1 MRSTLVCAALAA
13 ALFSTG
19 CIGVATPAVGT
30 LVTEVKGPIGVG
42 DSPTGSKTGKACA
55 QSILSLVAMG
65 DASIE
70 AAKKAGGIKKVA
82 TVDHETKWLILFGTY
97 CTVVTGE

>member
-1 MRSTLVCAALAA
+1 MRSILVSAALAA

-19 CIGVATPAVGT
+19 CMGVATPAIGVF
-30 LVTEVKGPIGVG
+30 VTEVKGPIAVG
-42 DSPTGSKTGKACA
+42 DAVGTSKTGRACA
-55 QSILSLVAMG
+55 QSIMSLVAIG

-82 TVDHETKWLILFGTY
+82 TVDHETKWMVVFGTF